1 MAHLYAL
8 QGALASRSEAALLAA
23 TKEIISTQGIKNLA
37 MIDIADL
44 HYDCDCSKA
53 KNLLGWKPQH
63 SLDKK
68 LEQLIA
74 WAKNNLRDFYRENN
88 LIVPSSL
95 EKQWSREDAQKSIG
109 ASWR

>member
-1 MAHLYAL
+1 
-8 QGALASRSEAALLAA
+8 
-23 TKEIISTQGIKNLA
+23 
-37 MIDIADL
+37 
-44 HYDCDCSKA
+44 
-53 KNLLGWKPQH
+53 LGWKPQH

-95 EKQWSREDAQKSIG
+95 EKQWSREDAQKKPP
-109 ASWR
+109 R

>member
-1 MAHLYAL
+1 
-8 QGALASRSEAALLAA
+8 
-23 TKEIISTQGIKNLA
+23 

-95 EKQWSREDAQKSIG
+95 EKQWSREDAQKKPP
-109 ASWR
+109 R